1 MLLKRAMK
9 GQLDLMGPAMAVGK
23 EIMSIPDFGFDEDET
38 LFAAE
43 KKVIKN
49 LKKAVLMVA
58 GAAVQK
64 FMTKLSEE
72 QEIIIN
78 LADMVIETYA
88 AESVLLRVEK
98 RIDLLGDNVNILQ
111 KDIALVYLHEAVE
124 RVNNAGK
131 SAITSFAES
140 DELRVMLMG
149 LKRFTKIEPLN
160 LKEARRRI
168 ADALIAK
175 NDYIF

>member
-1 MLLKRAMK
+1 
-9 GQLDLMGPAMAVGK
+9 
-23 EIMSIPDFGFDEDET
+23 
-38 LFAAE
+38 
-43 KKVIKN
+43 
-49 LKKAVLMVA
+49 
-58 GAAVQK
+58 
-64 FMTKLSEE
+64 
-72 QEIIIN
+72 
-78 LADMVIETYA
+78 
-88 AESVLLRVEK
+88 
-98 RIDLLGDNVNILQ
+98 
-111 KDIALVYLHEAVE
+111 LHEAVE

>member
-1 MLLKRAMK
+1 
-9 GQLDLMGPAMAVGK
+9 
-23 EIMSIPDFGFDEDET
+23 
-38 LFAAE
+38 
-43 KKVIKN
+43 
-49 LKKAVLMVA
+49 MVA

-175 NDYIF
+175 NDYTF

>member
-1 MLLKRAMK
+1 
-9 GQLDLMGPAMAVGK
+9 
-23 EIMSIPDFGFDEDET
+23 
-38 LFAAE
+38 
-43 KKVIKN
+43 
-49 LKKAVLMVA
+49 MVA
-58 GAAVQK
+58 GSAVQK

-72 QEIIIN
+72 QEIIMN
-78 LADMVIETYA
+78 LADMVIETYV

-98 RIDLLGDNVNILQ
+98 RTEMMGAEANALQ
-111 KDIALVYLHEAVE
+111 KDMAQTYLNEAVE
-124 RVNNAGK
+124 RVNKAGK
-131 SAITSFAES
+131 SAITSFAEG

>member
-1 MLLKRAMK
+1 MLIGIHGTPGEDGRLQGYFDLIGLPYSCCGVLAAALTFSKFTCNQYLK
-9 GQLDLMGPAMAVGK
+9 G
-23 EIMSIPDFGFDEDET
+23 FG
-38 LFAAE
+38 
-43 KKVIKN
+43 
-49 LKKAVLMVA
+49 
-58 GAAVQK
+58 VQ
-64 FMTKLSEE
+64 
-72 QEIIIN
+72 
-78 LADMVIETYA
+78 V

-98 RIDLLGDNVNILQ
+98 RIDLLGAEANALQ
-111 KDIALVYLHEAVE
+111 KDIAQVYLNQAVE
-124 RVNNAGK
+124 KVNNAGK

-160 LKEARRRI
+160 LKDARRRI

>member
-1 MLLKRAMK
+1 
-9 GQLDLMGPAMAVGK
+9 
-23 EIMSIPDFGFDEDET
+23 
-38 LFAAE
+38 
-43 KKVIKN
+43 
-49 LKKAVLMVA
+49 MVA

-72 QEIIIN
+72 QEIVMN
-78 LADMVIETYA
+78 LADMIIETYA

-98 RIDLLGDNVNILQ
+98 RIDLLGKDVNTLQ
-111 KDIALVYLHEAVE
+111 EDIALIYLHEAVE

-160 LKEARRRI
+160 LKDARRRI
-168 ADALIAK
+168 ADALIVK